1 MDVEACQ
8 SLNIKD
14 FFVDY
19 FTQKNQLCSRNIDF
33 MPYKPSDEA
42 FGHYSS
48 EDWEIMFPGVK
59 SEEFNKWTELDDRVV
74 LSAYDKDTSNLF
86 GVLCFVSSST
96 SSTRLYFHGGTCYH
110 STRYILLAY
119 EGLIYILNLLLSHRF
134 EILVTCVNHN
144 LKAHRFQNS
153 LGFKEFHRDEEL
165 SYKFLTYG
173 TFLSNPIVSR
183 FLH

>member
-19 FTQKNQLCSRNIDF
+19 FTQRNQLCSRNVDF
-33 MPYKPSDEA
+33 QLYKPCDDA
-42 FGHYSS
+42 CGHYSS
-48 EDWEIMFPGVK
+48 EDWEIMFPDVK
-59 SEEFNKWTELDDRVV
+59 SEEFNKWSELGDRVV
-74 LSAYDKDTSNLF
+74 LSAYDKDTSKLF
-86 GVLCFVSSST
+86 GVLCFISSST
-96 SSTRLYFHGGTCYH
+96 SSTRLYFHGGTCFH
-110 STRYILLAY
+110 STKYQLLAY
-119 EGLIYILNLLLSHRF
+119 EGLIYILNLLLSYGF

-144 LKAHRFQNS
+144 LKAYRFQNS